1 MCATRRTL
9 GGRGGEPWVGVDGAT
24 TLADIAMI
32 GPVEQIPLGGGESAD
47 LYLLRFDKDG
57 RLRSPQTAELMLT
70 AAAGATDVFV
80 FSHGWNN
87 TYAQALE
94 AYRGFATGFA
104 AQRSQLGQPVPTGYR
119 PLLVGLIWPST
130 SFVLPWEQGPDI
142 AGGPPGQGGDPG
154 GGSDAQTEAMLA
166 DVTESMTE
174 EDSATLTE
182 LVDGQRLLGADEARA
197 AAELVR
203 SSLWDESDPDSGA
216 PPPDVS
222 EVLEA
227 WQAVSRAAI
236 GGGGDEGTV
245 ETSGQDF
252 DDDFGAVGGGAP
264 AGAAPEA
271 AGGLR
276 FDPRDVLR
284 LGSVWKM
291 KGRAGTVGAKGVS
304 PLLRRL
310 LESTTA
316 RVHLVGHSFGA
327 RVMLSAVA
335 AAPLTRKVRSLL
347 LLQPAVNR
355 WCFAPDVAGTGRTA
369 GYASVPDRVEHP
381 VVTTYSTHDA
391 PLHEFFHLAVRGGSL
406 GEPDIAAVGD
416 THLYGAL
423 GGYGPEGLADG
434 RLRRTDALAA
444 GSLPYDLS
452 APARV
457 LAVDGSVQL
466 DGHPA
471 IGGHGD
477 ISNPVTWWALR
488 NLVMTEPTQ
497 PAET

>member
-1 MCATRRTL
+1 
-9 GGRGGEPWVGVDGAT
+9 
-24 TLADIAMI
+24 MI
-32 GPVEQIPLGGGESAD
+32 GPVEQIPIGGGEHAD

-70 AAAGATDVFV
+70 DARQATDVFV

-87 TYAQALE
+87 TYAQALD
-94 AYRGFATGFA
+94 AYRGFAKGFV
-104 AQRSQLGQPVPTGYR
+104 AQRSQLGQAGPAGYR

-142 AGGPPGQGGDPG
+142 AGGPSGGASPDRDAQT
-154 GGSDAQTEAMLA
+154 DAQTEAMLA
-166 DVTESMTE
+166 DVTESMS
-174 EDSATLTE
+174 EDDAAALTE
-182 LVDGQRLLGADEARA
+182 IVDGQGALDDEQARA

-203 SSLWDESDPDSGA
+203 SSLWSESDPDSGA

-227 WQAVSRAAI
+227 WQAVAQSTAGAGDDV
-236 GGGGDEGTV
+236 GGSGDSGD
-245 ETSGQDF
+245 SGQDL
-252 DDDFGAVGGGAP
+252 DDDFGTADGSGQGQGQGQGQPGGATP
-264 AGAAPEA
+264 QA
-271 AGGLR
+271 AGGLG

-284 LGSVWKM
+284 LGSLWKM
-291 KGRAGTVGAKGVS
+291 KGRAGTVGAKGVA
-304 PLLRRL
+304 PLLGRL
-310 LESTTA
+310 LGATSA

-335 AAPLTRKVRSLL
+335 ASPLPRKVRSLL

-355 WCFAPDVAGTGRTA
+355 WCFASNVAGTGRA
-369 GYASVPDRVEHP
+369 GGYAAVPDRVEHP

-391 PLHEFFHLAVRGGSL
+391 ALHEFFHLAVRGGSL

-434 RLRRTDALAA
+434 RLRRSNALAA
-444 GSLPYDLS
+444 GSAAYDLS

-457 LAVDGSVQL
+457 LAVDGSLQL

-488 NLVMTEPTQ
+488 NLVTTQ
-497 PAET
+497 PAGT

>member
-1 MCATRRTL
+1 
-9 GGRGGEPWVGVDGAT
+9 
-24 TLADIAMI
+24 MI
-32 GPVEQIPLGGGESAD
+32 GPVEQIPIGGGEHAD

-70 AAAGATDVFV
+70 AAQQATDVFV

-87 TYAQALE
+87 NYAQALE
-94 AYRGFATGFA
+94 AYRGFAKGFA
-104 AQRSQLGQPVPTGYR
+104 AQRSQLGQASPPGYR

-142 AGGPPGQGGDPG
+142 AAGPAGGTSTDR
-154 GGSDAQTEAMLA
+154 DAQTEAMLA
-166 DVTESMTE
+166 DVAESMSD
-174 EDSATLTE
+174 EDAAALTE
-182 LVDGQRLLGADEARA
+182 LVDGQGALDDEQARA

-227 WQAVSRAAI
+227 WQAVAHATA
-236 GGGGDEGTV
+236 GGADRLDQGLGEGLEPELDE
-245 ETSGQDF
+245 
-252 DDDFGAVGGGAP
+252 DFGAADGGGQGQP
-264 AGAAPEA
+264 GGVTPQA

-291 KGRAGTVGAKGVS
+291 KARAGTVGAKGVS
-304 PLLRRL
+304 PLLGRL
-310 LESTTA
+310 LGATTA

-335 AAPLTRKVRSLL
+335 ASPLPRKVRSLL

-355 WCFAPDVAGTGRTA
+355 WCFAPNVNGTGRA
-369 GYASVPDRVEHP
+369 GGYAAVPDRVEHP

-391 PLHEFFHLAVRGGSL
+391 ALHEFFHLAVRGGSL

-434 RLRRTDALAA
+434 PLRRSKALAA
-444 GSLPYDLS
+444 GSMAYDLS
-452 APARV
+452 TPARV
-457 LAVDGSVQL
+457 LAVDGSLQL

-488 NLVMTEPTQ
+488 NLVTTQ
-497 PAET
+497 PAGT